1 MFPMKT
7 IFKLILVVFSLV
19 YLSACTLSSSENN
32 TTVQNETTSTD
43 SATNPDAN
51 LKEEKYGAEITLE
64 NAIAVSEIPALLA
77 KQDSVELKVIG
88 KIGECCQKKGCW
100 MKVPISDDQEM
111 LVRFKDYG
119 FFVPMDSEGK
129 EIVMEGLVKKEVIS
143 VAQLRH
149 YAEDAGKSKEE
160 IEQITEDEVKIS
172 FMATGVVI
180 KG

>member
-1 MFPMKT
+1 MKST
-7 IFKLILVVFSLV
+7 LKFSLLAFSFV
-19 YLSACTLSSSENN
+19 YLSACNSSTSENQERTDQSN
-32 TTVQNETTSTD
+32 QTEINSETQS
-43 SATNPDAN
+43 
-51 LKEEKYGAEITLE
+51 KEEKYGAEITLE

-77 KQDSVELKVIG
+77 KQDSAEIKVIG
-88 KIGECCQKKGCW
+88 KIGECCQTKGCW
-100 MKVPISDDQEM
+100 MKVPISDTQDM

-129 EIVMEGLVKKEVIS
+129 EIVMEGLVKREVIP

-149 YAEDAGKSKEE
+149 YAEDAGKTKEE
-160 IEQITEDEVKIS
+160 IEKITEDEVKIS

>member
-1 MFPMKT
+1 MKT
-7 IFKLILVVFSLV
+7 IFKLLLIIFPLAF
-19 YLSACTLSSSENN
+19 LSACNSNSSSE
-32 TTVQNETTSTD
+32 QKNEDTAEETSKTELTTTSED
-43 SATNPDAN
+43 MEKD
-51 LKEEKYGAEITLE
+51 EKYGAEITLE

-77 KQDSVELKVIG
+77 KQDSAELKVIG

-100 MKVPISDDQEM
+100 MKVPISENQEM
-111 LVRFKDYG
+111 FVRFKDYG

-129 EIVMEGLVKKEVIS
+129 EIVMEGLVKKEVIP

-160 IEQITEDEVKIS
+160 IEKITEDEVKIT
-172 FMATGVVI
+172 FMATGVII

>member
-1 MFPMKT
+1 MKT
-7 IFKLILVVFSLV
+7 ICNIFLVVFSFTF
-19 YLSACTLSSSENN
+19 LSACNSSSS
-32 TTVQNETTSTD
+32 NEQKNLEAATEETELTTTSEEKKKD
-43 SATNPDAN
+43 
-51 LKEEKYGAEITLE
+51 EKYGAEITVE
-64 NAIAVSEIPALLA
+64 NAIAVSEIPAILA
-77 KQDSVELKVIG
+77 KQDSAELKVIG

-111 LVRFKDYG
+111 FVRFKDYG

-129 EIVMEGLVKKEVIS
+129 EIVMEGKVKKEVIP

-160 IEQITEDEVKIS
+160 IEKITEDEVKIS
-172 FMATGVVI
+172 FMATGVII

>member
-1 MFPMKT
+1 MKT
-7 IFKLILVVFSLV
+7 IFKFCIILFSFV
-19 YLSACTLSSSENN
+19 YLSACSSENK
-32 TTVQNETTSTD
+32 QEDETTQSE
-43 SATNPDAN
+43 TNSVADESSS
-51 LKEEKYGAEITLE
+51 KEEKYGAEITLE
-64 NAIAVSEIPALLA
+64 NAIAVSEIPAILA
-77 KQDSVELKVIG
+77 KQDSAELKVVG
-88 KIGECCQKKGCW
+88 TIGECCQKKGCW
-100 MKVPISDDQEM
+100 MKVPISENQEM

-129 EIVMEGLVKKEVIS
+129 EIVMEGKVKKEVIP

-160 IEQITEDEVKIS
+160 VEKITEDEVKIS

>member
-1 MFPMKT
+1 MQT
-7 IFKLILVVFSLV
+7 ISKLIFVLLSVV
-19 YLSACTLSSSENN
+19 YLSACNSNSSEEQKNLVTDN
-32 TTVQNETTSTD
+32 TTTQNEIVPTS
-43 SATNPDAN
+43 S
-51 LKEEKYGAEITLE
+51 EEKYGAEITVE
-64 NAIAVSEIPALLA
+64 NAIAVSEIPALLE
-77 KQDSVELKVIG
+77 KQDSVEIKVVG

-100 MKVPISDDQEM
+100 MKVPISESQEM

-129 EIVMEGLVKKEVIS
+129 EIVMEGKVKKEIIP

-160 IEQITEDEVKIS
+160 IEKITEDEVKIS
-172 FMATGVVI
+172 FMATGVII

>member
-1 MFPMKT
+1 
-7 IFKLILVVFSLV
+7 
-19 YLSACTLSSSENN
+19 
-32 TTVQNETTSTD
+32 
-43 SATNPDAN
+43 
-51 LKEEKYGAEITLE
+51 
-64 NAIAVSEIPALLA
+64 
-77 KQDSVELKVIG
+77 
-88 KIGECCQKKGCW
+88 
-100 MKVPISDDQEM
+100 MKVPISETEEM

-129 EIVMEGLVKKEVIS
+129 EIVMEGKVKKEIIP

-160 IEQITEDEVKIS
+160 IEKITEDEVKIS